1 MSIFN
6 MFRNVMPTTPASPPA
21 APPAQPTAQNNP
33 SAVPQGAESTQALTS
48 PLDPFKDVWSP
59 AAAQAQ
65 SADPFAAPYLQL
77 DEGKLA
83 QGLQQVDF
91 TRGMNPE
98 LLQKAMSGDA
108 QAFMETLNH
117 VSRAT
122 LQQSTRLQTA
132 TTESALRTHSERVK
146 GFIPDAVRQSN
157 LQSQPISN
165 PALAHPSVEPMLRVL
180 RGQIAQQNPNM
191 TPQEVAS
198 RAENFFTS
206 AAQAVNMHSP
216 ETAQRT
222 AAAAKEDAKYDF
234 TDYTG

>member
-1 MSIFN
+1 
-6 MFRNVMPTTPASPPA
+6 MFRNVMPTTPAAPAPA
-21 APPAQPTAQNNP
+21 APPASPTAQNNP
-33 SAVPQGAESTQALTS
+33 GAIPQGAQSAAAPTS

-77 DEGKLA
+77 DETKLT

-91 TRGMNPE
+91 TRGLNPE
-98 LLQKAMSGDA
+98 LIQKAMSGDA
-108 QAFMETLNH
+108 AALMETLNH

-122 LQQSTRLQTA
+122 LHQATRLQAA
-132 TTESALRTHSERVK
+132 TTESALRTQSDRIK
-146 GFIPDAVRQSN
+146 GYIPDAVKTSN
-157 LQSQPISN
+157 LQNQPITN

-191 TPQEVAS
+191 TPQEVAA

-216 ETAQRT
+216 EAAQRT